1 MSEKKRDQCKNILAL
16 FVIGEFKDEKKSN
29 LKDFVVDKYYAVY
42 LNENE
47 DSQTN
52 NKDIEL
58 PEDSTIE
65 DDAEL
70 FMMYKDAIENQQ
82 KKIFKI
88 EKKENQSTI
97 TMIIKK
103 IGKKDRTMKGIYKID
118 EGTIEYIDNDFSKVT
133 KENDI
138 IGIINDCFSSN
149 EIELINP
156 KQYDNK
162 LEELDKKLKSLEQPA
177 AAAKE
182 KLETIQNN
190 RRISENEIKEK
201 WKEVEKFDKIAKE
214 KGKQAKEIEEEI
226 KKQEKI
232 IEKQE
237 EIIKKEKTRESA
249 KKQTTNNSKLEK
261 LEQEKTKSKSDLQ
274 LLKSKSEGNISNDD
288 NSNKMLQSKSAT
300 SIKANPKCGDVDKL
314 EISDK
319 EKNEIIEIVKS
330 KISFYIDETKN
341 KENKKILKDMKD
353 EDVGDIYE
361 FIKKYLDFIMKIRVG
376 KYEPMRNRNRKFENT
391 KRGYDIYTIFSE
403 IAKEEVRKMEIIRG
417 NTEVNIKYVWSGDI
431 FNHTSYFPTKKEAKN
446 KIVHPFMKSLKKR
459 VINNI
464 IKQKN
469 IKFDFVNK
477 NIRDEFEEL
486 LIDKI
491 KCEIERLTSENLYQR
506 GENHYFYQEAG
517 FESSTRGQGH
527 GGNKKTRKMKSRN
540 NKKRSTMRKF
550 YNYFF

>member
-42 LNENE
+42 LNEKE

-58 PEDSTIE
+58 PEDTTIE

-70 FMMYKDAIENQQ
+70 FMIYKDAIENQQ

-103 IGKKDRTMKGIYKID
+103 NGKKDRTMKGIYKID
-118 EGTIEYIDNDFSKVT
+118 EGTIEYIDNDFSKTT
-133 KENDI
+133 KKNDI
-138 IGIINDCFSSN
+138 ITIINDCFSSN
-149 EIELINP
+149 KLNLINP
-156 KQYDNK
+156 KQYDNTI
-162 LEELDKKLKSLEQPA
+162 EELDKKLKSAEKRLAIEQ
-177 AAAKE
+177 E
-182 KLETIQNN
+182 KIKNNQNA
-190 RRISENEIKEK
+190 IKLSDNEINENQ
-201 WKEVEKFDKIAKE
+201 KEVEKYDKIAKE
-214 KGKQAKEIEEEI
+214 KAQKAKEIEEEI
-226 KKQEKI
+226 KKQQKI
-232 IEKQE
+232 IKEQK
-237 EIIKKEKTRESA
+237 EIIKKEQTRE
-249 KKQTTNNSKLEK
+249 
-261 LEQEKTKSKSDLQ
+261 
-274 LLKSKSEGNISNDD
+274 SKSEGNISNDD
-288 NSNKMLQSKSAT
+288 NSKK
-300 SIKANPKCGDVDKL
+300 KPKCGDVNEL
-314 EISDK
+314 EISDE
-319 EKNEIIEIVKS
+319 EKNEIIKIVKS
-330 KISFYIDETKN
+330 KISFYIANTEN
-341 KENKKILKDMKD
+341 EENKKILQKMKD

-376 KYEPMRNRNRKFENT
+376 KYELMRNRKRKFENT
-391 KRGYDIYTIFSE
+391 KRGYDIYRIFSKILKPRGE
-403 IAKEEVRKMEIIRG
+403 IAKEEVRKMEIIRE

-431 FNHTSYFPTKKEAKN
+431 FEHAYLPIADEKKN
-446 KIVHPFMKSLKKR
+446 KIIDPFMKSLKKR

-469 IKFDFVNK
+469 IDFDFVSE

-491 KCEIERLTSENLYQR
+491 KCEIKRLTSENLYQR
-506 GENHYFYQEAG
+506 GKNHYFYQDAAK
-517 FESSTRGQGH
+517 FDSTRGQGR
-527 GGNKKTRKMKSRN
+527 GGNKKTRKRKSRN

>member
-1 MSEKKRDQCKNILAL
+1 MQLKIKK
-16 FVIGEFKDEKKSN
+16 
-29 LKDFVVDKYYAVY
+29 
-42 LNENE
+42 
-47 DSQTN
+47 
-52 NKDIEL
+52 
-58 PEDSTIE
+58 
-65 DDAEL
+65 
-70 FMMYKDAIENQQ
+70 

-103 IGKKDRTMKGIYKID
+103 NGKKERTMKGIYKID
-118 EGTIEYIDNDFSKVT
+118 EGTIQYIDNDFSKTT
-133 KENDI
+133 KKNDI

-162 LEELDKKLKSLEQPA
+162 LEELDKKLKSAEKRA
-177 AAAKE
+177 ATAQE
-182 KLETIQNN
+182 ELRTIQNN
-190 RRISENEIKEK
+190 KITDNEINENQ
-201 WKEVEKFDKIAKE
+201 KEVEKYDKIAKE
-214 KGKQAKEIEEEI
+214 KAQKAKEIEEI

-232 IEKQE
+232 IKEQE
-237 EIIKKEKTRESA
+237 EKIKKEQTRESA
-249 KKQTTNNSKLEK
+249 MKQTTNNSK
-261 LEQEKTKSKSDLQ
+261 EKTKSKSELEQAKKDLQ

-288 NSNKMLQSKSAT
+288 NSNKILQSKSAT
-300 SIKANPKCGDVDKL
+300 NLIEKPKCGDVNEL
-314 EISDK
+314 EISDE
-319 EKNEIIEIVKS
+319 EKNEIIEIVKD
-330 KISFYIDETKN
+330 KISFYIAEIKN
-341 KENKKILKDMKD
+341 EENKKILQKMKD

-376 KYEPMRNRNRKFENT
+376 KYELMRNRNRKFENT
-391 KRGYDIYTIFSE
+391 KIINIPEYDIYTIFSKILKPRGE
-403 IAKEEVRKMEIIRG
+403 LAEEAMKLEIIRE
-417 NTEVNIKYVWSGDI
+417 NTKVNIKYVWSGDI
-431 FNHTSYFPTKKEAKN
+431 FNHTSYFPAKEGAKN

-477 NIRDEFEEL
+477 NIRNEFEAL

-517 FESSTRGQGH
+517 FESSSRGQGR
-527 GGNKKTRKMKSRN
+527 GGNKKTRKRKSRN